1 MTACGKTT
9 EPKPGS
15 RGAQILALARKK
27 VEVSAIAERLG
38 ISGRN
43 VNSYLRSFRAKGLL
57 PEREAK

>member
-1 MTACGKTT
+1 
-9 EPKPGS
+9 
-15 RGAQILALARKK
+15 LALARKK